1 MAKGTATDTPTNA
14 INRLNALLTI
24 GKVSLIN
31 KIKSP
36 YISIA
41 RIPTPAL
48 RRYCN
53 LPSTSFTDTL
63 GWKKYVYCK
72 IKM

>member
-1 MAKGTATDTPTNA
+1 MANGTAIDTPTNA
-14 INRLNALLTI
+14 MNRLSALLIT

-63 GWKKYVYCK
+63 GWKKY
-72 IKM
+72 IE

>member
-1 MAKGTATDTPTNA
+1 MAKGTAIDTPIKCIDNYREG
-14 INRLNALLTI
+14 IVD
-24 GKVSLIN
+24 K

-41 RIPTPAL
+41 RIPTPVL

-53 LPSTSFTDTL
+53 LPPTSFTDIL
-63 GWKKYVYCK
+63 G
-72 IKM
+72 

>member
-1 MAKGTATDTPTNA
+1 MAKRTAMDTPTNA
-14 INRLNALLTI
+14 MNRLSALLII

-36 YISIA
+36 YRSIA

-53 LPSTSFTDTL
+53 LPSTSFTDIL
-63 GWKKYVYCK
+63 GWKS
-72 IKM
+72 I

>member
-1 MAKGTATDTPTNA
+1 MAKRTAMDTPTNA
-14 INRLNALLTI
+14 MNRLSGLLII

-41 RIPTPAL
+41 RIPTPVL

-53 LPSTSFTDTL
+53 LPPTSFTDIL
-63 GWKKYVYCK
+63 G
-72 IKM
+72 